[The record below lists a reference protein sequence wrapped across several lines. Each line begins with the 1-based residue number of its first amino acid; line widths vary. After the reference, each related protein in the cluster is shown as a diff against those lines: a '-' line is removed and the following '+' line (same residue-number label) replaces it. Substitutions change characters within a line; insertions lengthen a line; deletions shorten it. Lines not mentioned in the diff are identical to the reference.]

1 MLAPDSKPDTEN
13 RAAALELTL
22 GDRDAETI
30 LSVAIDALFPGRIA
44 LASSLGA
51 ESAVLLHM
59 IARIARHTP
68 VLFLD
73 TGMLFPETLAYR
85 DKLVAEL
92 GLDNVQSIRPSPR
105 ALATEDPEDALWAD
119 NPDRCCAIRKVLPFA
134 RAIAGYD
141 AWITGRKRYQ
151 GGQRTDMPVFE
162 ADGPRIK
169 INPLASWSQAEL
181 TAYIKLHGIP
191 PHPLVEKGYQSI
203 GCIPCTS
210 ITRPG
215 QSARSGRWGGKAKT
229 ECGLHLPL
237 PPVQPS
243 GA

>member
-1 MLAPDSKPDTEN
+1 MLTEANADTAA

-22 GDRDAETI
+22 GDRDAETV
-30 LSVAIDALFPGRIA
+30 LSVAIDVLFRNRIA

-59 IARIARHTP
+59 VARIDRRTP

-73 TGMLFPETLAYR
+73 TGMLFPETFAYR
-85 DKLVAEL
+85 DRLVAEL

-105 ALATEDPEDALWAD
+105 ALAAEDPEDALWVD
-119 NPDRCCAIRKVLPFA
+119 DPDRCCTIRKVLPFA
-134 RAIAGYD
+134 RAIVGYD

-151 GGQRTDMPVFE
+151 GGARAEMPVFE

-169 INPLASWSQAEL
+169 INPLAAWSQAEV
-181 TAYIKLHGIP
+181 TSYIRLHAIP
-191 PHPLVEKGYQSI
+191 PHPMIEKGYQSI

-210 ITRPG
+210 IARPG
-215 QSARSGRWGGKAKT
+215 EEPRAGRWRGKAKT
-229 ECGLHLPL
+229 ECGLHARLRE
-237 PPVQPS
+237 QSS
-243 GA
+243 GG